1 MSITRSA
8 PKRCW
13 RPSVALKT
21 PPLRPTSWPS
31 TQTRS
36 SRSISSWSAS
46 RTAWTSVRS
55 GIGVHVSAQRARLR
69 LGCGLRHLGRLLDLA
84 TDVVTHR
91 PIGLRRKPATGE
103 QCVAHPW
110 NGILQGLRSELSRVT
125 VSSLVVVGG
134 MGLQTQDLGFD
145 QRRPAPGSRALRRF
159 GDGGMHGKKIIAA
172 DSDAGN
178 AVGGRSFRHAGAC
191 HLQRLRHRDRPVV
204 VLAEKDHRAVMDG
217 REVQT
222 FVKVTLA
229 GRPLAKTH
237 IAEGAFPFPL
247 QGQADPSRLG
257 DLRTDRARP
266 DHDAPAAAAEVAGRL
281 AYTTRGA
288 GGAGERREHE
298 LLGGEAAGQRGGEIS
313 IVETEAIAPWLQRGD
328 GCDLRDLMPARRHD
342 ESQLAGA
349 VQDEA
354 TVAERA
360 RPQYGAIRLEDALR
374 SQCVGFGQPRNSN
387 AT

>member
-55 GIGVHVSAQRARLR
+55 GIGVHVSAQRARFR

-84 TDVVTHR
+84 IDVVTHR
-91 PIGLRRKPATGE
+91 LIGLRRKPATGE
-103 QCVAHPW
+103 QCIAHPW
-110 NGILQGLRSELSRVT
+110 NGIPQRLRSELSRVT
-125 VSSLVVVGG
+125 VGSLVVVGG
-134 MGLQTQDLGFD
+134 MGLQAQDLGFD
-145 QRRPAPGSRALRRF
+145 QGRPTPGPRALRRF
-159 GDGGMHGKKIIAA
+159 GDGGVYRKKIVAA
-172 DSDAGN
+172 DSHAGN
-178 AVGGRSFRHAGAC
+178 AVGGRPFRHAGTC

-217 REVQT
+217 GEVQT
-222 FVKVTLA
+222 FVEVALA
-229 GRPLAKTH
+229 GRPLAKTDV
-237 IAEGAFPFPL
+237 AEGALPFPL

-257 DLRTDRARP
+257 DLGTDSAGS
-266 DHDAPAAAAEVAGRL
+266 DHDAAAAAAEVARSL
-281 AYTTRGA
+281 ASATRRV
-288 GGAGERREHE
+288 GGAGE
-298 LLGGEAAGQRGGEIS
+298 GGKHQFLRSEAAGQRGGEIS
-313 IVETEAIAPWLQRGD
+313 IVETEAIAPRLQRGH
-328 GCDLRDLMPARRHD
+328 GGDLRDLMPTWRND

-354 TVAERA
+354 TIVERTG
-360 RPQYGAIRLEDALR
+360 PQHGAIRLEHALF
-374 SQCVGFGQPRNSN
+374 SQSLSVGGQP
-387 AT
+387 